1 MSPTH
6 VPETSDP
13 AATARRLAAAHP
25 HVIAAAGVDDVMRDQ
40 LEYLIEHAKGGSC
53 GCALCQRYQR
63 ARTLLLEIFG

>member
-6 VPETSDP
+6 VTQTSDP
-13 AATARRLAAAHP
+13 AATARRFATHP
-25 HVIAAAGVDDVMRDQ
+25 HVIEAAGADDVMRDQ
-40 LEYLIEHAKGGSC
+40 LECLIEHAKGGSC